1 MQNFFSVASKFLFSI
16 SLICTSVF
24 VNAQQSSGNWIR
36 VTNEFNQDAFISMD
50 IQAEV
55 GTDVEPSSYLAGVV
69 LTQMAP
75 ANGSVLLYVSDLV
88 AQAEAA
94 GYMAGG
100 APETGENLRHSIT
113 LIVSAPSDLVHGVA
127 VQKVN
132 GNDRVV
138 PLLDLNDWQQ

>member
-1 MQNFFSVASKFLFSI
+1 MKNNAKAVVKFLSI
-16 SLICTSVF
+16 GLLLCTSIF

-36 VTNEFNQDAFISMD
+36 VTNEFNQNAFISMD

-55 GTDVEPSSYLAGVV
+55 GTNVEPNSYLAGVV

-75 ANGSVLLYVSDLV
+75 ANGSVLLDVKDLI

-100 APETGENLRHSIT
+100 ESGTGKNLRHSIT

-127 VQKVN
+127 VQKVD

>member
-1 MQNFFSVASKFLFSI
+1 MQNNAKAIVKFLSV
-16 SLICTSVF
+16 SLLLCSSVF

-36 VTNEFNQDAFISMD
+36 VTNEFNQNAFISMD

-75 ANGSVLLYVSDLV
+75 ANGSVLLDVKDLI

-100 APETGENLRHSIT
+100 QSGTGENLRHSIT

-127 VQKVN
+127 VQKVD